1 MIKQGVNY
9 AKKILNYRTWEGKHL
24 SLSSG
29 RKHREIDIKIKAFFN
44 PKKNELVQNTENEC
58 KTFIIESSS
67 GSSKIQATIEL
78 AINNVEHTK
87 SRNTLD
93 LRSL

>member
-1 MIKQGVNY
+1 MGRQALISH
-9 AKKILNYRTWEGKHL
+9 ASGK
-24 SLSSG
+24 
-29 RKHREIDIKIKAFFN
+29 KHREMDIKRKAFFN

-87 SRNTLD
+87 AEILSTLEVFKSI
-93 LRSL
+93 LKFIG